1 MLTAFGGQSQ
11 QRWGDN
17 TLNAQEYMRDL
28 QLTDLSGKP
37 CHTGQAR
44 GKGWVLLVFF
54 NTTDPASIQTLPYV
68 QKIADA
74 YKESGKLTVFAV
86 SQSDEAATRSFADTY
101 GITVPLLLD
110 HGQYHTMLFGV
121 TAVPTLYL
129 ADSAGII
136 QRKAVGFKA
145 NALNEISAKVAAF
158 AEVEA
163 AVIVDGT
170 EPSSSV

>member
-1 MLTAFGGQSQ
+1 MPTAFGGQSQ

-54 NTTDPASIQTLPYV
+54 NTADLASVQTLPFI

-86 SQSDEAATRSFADTY
+86 SQSDEDETRAFADTHS
-101 GITVPLLLD
+101 IKVPLLVD
-110 HGQYHTMLFGV
+110 HGQYHSMVYGV

-136 QRKAVGFKA
+136 QRKAVGFNA

-158 AEVEA
+158 AEVEPT
-163 AVIVDGT
+163 VIV
-170 EPSSSV
+170 E